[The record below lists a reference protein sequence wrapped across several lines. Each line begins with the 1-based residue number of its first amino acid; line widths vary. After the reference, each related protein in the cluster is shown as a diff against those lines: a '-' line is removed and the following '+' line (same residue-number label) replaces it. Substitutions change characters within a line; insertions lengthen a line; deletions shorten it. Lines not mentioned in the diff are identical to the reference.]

1 MSRQRHRHGEN
12 GNIPLPYHSLS
23 TRRASYP
30 NYIMLKNGDMP
41 IPIKQRYLGNNS
53 CNSLVLSGHAV
64 ALPPIVD
71 DVADA
76 LYWLQGVFSPPLLRC
91 THNVIT
97 KNLLRVCIVD
107 EEHIHPLEA
116 HFILATIAVH
126 VLFNTHW
133 NELPVSAIRDY
144 VDLRWGREIS
154 SAKFKSV
161 LLQAG
166 IDLNYLRA

>member
-1 MSRQRHRHGEN
+1 MSGYVFFSFLLALLVCCDRIDVKAASSSWRKWQYS
-12 GNIPLPYHSLS
+12 PSLS
-23 TRRASYP
+23 
-30 NYIMLKNGDMP
+30 
-41 IPIKQRYLGNNS
+41 
-53 CNSLVLSGHAV
+53 
-64 ALPPIVD
+64 
-71 DVADA
+71 
-76 LYWLQGVFSPPLLRC
+76 F
-91 THNVIT
+91 
-97 KNLLRVCIVD
+97 LRVCIVD